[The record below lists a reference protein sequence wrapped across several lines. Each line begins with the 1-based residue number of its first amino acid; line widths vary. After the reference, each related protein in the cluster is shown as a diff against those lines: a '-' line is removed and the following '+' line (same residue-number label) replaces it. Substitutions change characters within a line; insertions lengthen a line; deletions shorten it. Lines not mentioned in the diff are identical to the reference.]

1 MRFQFIEAVWGRQ
14 YVDYFLNVSLPPLMT
29 TGNLLGFSRFDAE
42 IDIYTTPEDADL
54 IEASQVIRV
63 LAGFMSVR
71 ITRLNVSY
79 LPGQEDGRKYDLMTL
94 MHRFAMDRSDE
105 IDSAMFFLS
114 PDGVYSDGLL
124 ARAREMLL
132 AGKRL
137 ITHGAAKL
145 SSARAIAELRGR
157 FNPYGRLGVQLTARE
172 VVDLALRLPHESTY
186 GIQWGRPELVDW
198 PSHLQ
203 FPVGDEGHILRG
215 FHLHPIAIYPRKRG
229 LRPGKSVDDLWLSDV
244 IPDRS
249 DYYIMQDSDEGYAVE
264 FSVRPDELRTVCVR
278 EDVYSHVASWAR
290 QGASRLQ
297 WWFAEH
303 PIFVHRGEMSPAW
316 DAVRAESDRV
326 IAEILRR
333 IPYTPP

>member
-1 MRFQFIEAVWGRQ
+1 
-14 YVDYFLNVSLPPLMT
+14 
-29 TGNLLGFSRFDAE
+29 
-42 IDIYTTPEDADL
+42 
-54 IEASQVIRV
+54 
-63 LAGFMSVR
+63 
-71 ITRLNVSY
+71 
-79 LPGQEDGRKYDLMTL
+79 
-94 MHRFAMDRSDE
+94 
-105 IDSAMFFLS
+105 
-114 PDGVYSDGLL
+114 
-124 ARAREMLL
+124 MLL